1 MPMALCLY
9 WPRMTP
15 KGAIAGMLG
24 ALIIHLGLTIIGF
37 KMTGNFE
44 PYDLLD
50 LNPFIW
56 DVIGSAILIVSV
68 SLLGKNPHQGHTDP
82 FFVD

>member
-1 MPMALCLY
+1 
-9 WPRMTP
+9 
-15 KGAIAGMLG
+15 
-24 ALIIHLGLTIIGF
+24 
-37 KMTGNFE
+37 MTGNFE

>member
-1 MPMALCLY
+1 MPIALCLY

-24 ALIIHLGLTIIGF
+24 ALIIHLALTVIGF

-56 DVIGSAILIVSV
+56 DVIGSAFLIISV
-68 SLLGKNPHQGHTDP
+68 SLLDKNPHQENTEQ
-82 FFVD
+82 FFIE